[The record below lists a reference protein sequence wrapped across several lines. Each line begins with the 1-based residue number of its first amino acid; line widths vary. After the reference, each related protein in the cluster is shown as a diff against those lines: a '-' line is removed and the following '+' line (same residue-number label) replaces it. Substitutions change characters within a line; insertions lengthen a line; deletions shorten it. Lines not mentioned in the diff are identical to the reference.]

1 MFSSRLPKDLN
12 PSPFFAEL
20 EAAKAEVRAEIA
32 ACAERVAGAEIAK
45 ADACEGMGDVRKD
58 CANFIDMT
66 VSSPLRVGLPFDLQP
81 AVDDARH
88 DFGTWVADAAGRRE
102 AREAVAEYYRER
114 GGWFS
119 AEQILLTASTSEAYS
134 ILFKTFCDPGDA
146 ILTPM
151 PGYPLLDTL
160 AQLEHLECYPYFL
173 ELKREE
179 RKRSLADL
187 REAVRGDSREN
198 KANACECENESSARK
213 TSRNIFRFA
222 IDTDSLLSAPDNAK
236 ILLLV
241 SPHNPTGHCVSEKE
255 WNEIVSFCEQRNM
268 VLVVDE
274 VFGDYAID
282 PKVRR
287 SWEYIRRENGLRPTD
302 ERRENCGSGR
312 ENSEVCRETLLCHPE
327 RSTECEVEGSRQ
339 VAAEAMDE
347 YSETGSGADNNAS
360 SLPKCPIFWLNGL
373 SKTVGSPQLKLGWMA
388 FYAPEDQFEPIR
400 AALEFVADAYLSVS
414 AQAQALARPM
424 LKHAAAYE
432 AAIRE
437 RLQANWATLRAAFPE
452 KYCPEVL
459 GGWYAAL
466 RLGDDD
472 EQLTLRLL
480 REKHVLVQPGF
491 FFDFDE
497 DGWVVVSLLQPPEIF
512 AEGVHRMLQ

>member
-1 MFSSRLPKDLN
+1 MSEIIRFFSSRLPKDLN

-32 ACAERVAGAEIAK
+32 ACAERVAGAGVAT
-45 ADACEGMGDVRKD
+45 ADAAARKD

-66 VSSPLRVGLPFDLQP
+66 VSSPLRVGLPFNLQP

-88 DFGTWVADAAGRRE
+88 DFGSWVADAAGRRE

-187 REAVRGDSREN
+187 RESVRRAS
-198 KANACECENESSARK
+198 
-213 TSRNIFRFA
+213 NIFRFA
-222 IDTDSLLSAPDNAK
+222 IDTDSFLSAPDNAK

-287 SWEYIRRENGLRPTD
+287 SWEYIRRETTNAKGECCGAACGPIAEPSIWQRSCKDERRESCGDGRENGLRPTD
-302 ERRENCGSGR
+302 ERRESCEDGR
-312 ENSEVCRETLLCHPE
+312 ETGGA
-327 RSTECEVEGSRQ
+327 ST
-339 VAAEAMDE
+339 A
-347 YSETGSGADNNAS
+347 
-360 SLPKCPIFWLNGL
+360 LPKCPIFWLNGL

-388 FYAPEDQFEPIR
+388 FYAPEEQFEPIR

-424 LKHAAAYE
+424 LKHATAYE

-437 RLQANWATLRAAFPE
+437 RLLANWATLRAAFPS

-459 GGWYAAL
+459 GGWYAAV

-497 DGWVVVSLLQPPEIF
+497 DGWVVVSLLQPSDVF
-512 AEGVHRMLQ
+512 AEAVLRLKELKKR